1 MTTTKPSSTTKTI
14 NRRPFPLGQTYCT
27 PGILAE
33 VQPDDRLTAL
43 ARHAG
48 CDWGECGDEDWA
60 ENEFSLDKYLRL
72 FSVYHDRNGVKFW
85 IITEADRSA
94 TTILLPSE
102 Y

>member
-1 MTTTKPSSTTKTI
+1 MTTTKPNTTTRSI
-14 NRRPFPLGQTYCT
+14 NRRSFTLGQIVAT
-27 PGILAE
+27 PGALE
-33 VQPDDRLTAL
+33 LPPEDRLEAL

-48 CDWGECGDEDWA
+48 CDWGECGEEDWA

-72 FSVYHDRNGVKFW
+72 FSVYRDRNGVKFW
-85 IITEADRSA
+85 IITEADRSV